1 MDTSTLKQTPL
12 YDEHIRLKGRMV
24 PFTGYSLPVQ
34 YTGIVDEHHAVRKA
48 VGLFDVSHM
57 GELVVRGA
65 AALAA
70 VDRLVTNDLRGLQDG
85 QSRYTVCCNEGGTV
99 LDDLIIYRVSATQVL
114 IVCNASNR
122 AKIVGH
128 FTRSI
133 TDAEVNDISDDTAL
147 IAVQGPRAMELLV
160 AAGVDPRV
168 TEMPAFHFGDAS
180 VLNVPCTVSRTG
192 YTGEDGVEIFCPPG
206 EAARI
211 WSGLLRFGEAYG
223 AKPAGLG
230 ARNTL
235 RLECKMALYGN
246 DIDETTNPLEAGLG
260 WVVKL
265 DGDDFIGR
273 DALRAIQ
280 AAGLTRKLVGIQM
293 TGRGIARHGYPVVID
308 GQEVGVVT
316 SGSPSI
322 TLGTNIGLAYVPV
335 GASRVGTALGI
346 QIRDKVIDAVVVKTP
361 FYKRQPR

>member
-122 AKIVGH
+122 EKIVGH

-133 TDAEVNDISDDTAL
+133 TDATV
-147 IAVQGPRAMELLV
+147 RATSPTTPPSSRCR
-160 AAGVDPRV
+160 ARARWSCSSP
-168 TEMPAFHFGDAS
+168 PAS
-180 VLNVPCTVSRTG
+180 T
-192 YTGEDGVEIFCPPG
+192 
-206 EAARI
+206 
-211 WSGLLRFGEAYG
+211 
-223 AKPAGLG
+223 
-230 ARNTL
+230 
-235 RLECKMALYGN
+235 
-246 DIDETTNPLEAGLG
+246 
-260 WVVKL
+260 
-265 DGDDFIGR
+265 
-273 DALRAIQ
+273 RA
-280 AAGLTRKLVGIQM
+280 
-293 TGRGIARHGYPVVID
+293 
-308 GQEVGVVT
+308 
-316 SGSPSI
+316 
-322 TLGTNIGLAYVPV
+322 
-335 GASRVGTALGI
+335 
-346 QIRDKVIDAVVVKTP
+346 
-361 FYKRQPR
+361 